1 MPSFKTHDAITV
13 LLAIPIF
20 AAAWLISRD
29 PVAAA
34 VIAVASLFGGL
45 IFGPDLDTYSKQYTR
60 WGIFRVIWF
69 PYRAFFKHR
78 SRWTHGILFG
88 TLLRTIYLMGALTL
102 IAFLVTFFSAIY
114 THGNLP
120 NIVSIIGEWQRLGE
134 FVGLYRGANFGWLV
148 FFGLWLGGVSHSL
161 TDMAGTYVKTG
172 KVKAM
177 L

>member
-29 PVAAA
+29 PVTAA
-34 VIAVASLFGGL
+34 VTAVASLFGGL

-88 TLLRTIYLMGALTL
+88 TLLRTIYLMGVLTL
-102 IAFLVTFFSAIY
+102 LAFLIVCVSAVY
-114 THGNLP
+114 HNGNLP
-120 NIVSIIGEWQRLGE
+120 GLFLITQEWQRLGE
-134 FVGLYRGANFGWLV
+134 FTGRYLGANFAWLV
-148 FFGLWLGGVSHSL
+148 FLGLWLGGLSHSL